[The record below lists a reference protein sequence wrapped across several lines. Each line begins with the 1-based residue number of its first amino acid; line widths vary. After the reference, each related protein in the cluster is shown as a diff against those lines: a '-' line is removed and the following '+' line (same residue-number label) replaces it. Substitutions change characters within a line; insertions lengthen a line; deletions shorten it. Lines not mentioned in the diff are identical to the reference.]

1 MQRKRDMKYKTNYA
15 VEKYFGFL
23 ETGFFY
29 HYKF

>member
-1 MQRKRDMKYKTNYA
+1 MKYKTNYA